1 MKGLTMLA
9 AIAVL
14 SACASVCAGAATG
27 VAASEEVLREKAYEG
42 RLSVRDFGARGDGVT
57 DDTAAIQ
64 AGIDFLAKRGGGK
77 LFFPFTTNGYLI
89 ASPGREFDAEGR
101 LVRAQLVIPAGL
113 HHNIRLEG
121 EMPCRLLYNYQ
132 VRTGENPKLGM
143 TRFGENSVVNVMLH
157 STWDAPEVTNVRERV
172 WSVIAAPEGKVAA
185 GNFSASIFSFANLEI
200 RVHLNTEKMYPTTS
214 AANFHNIARLIV
226 ENSQFCLDDAV
237 GDAVL
242 KKELQESPCPA
253 AGLIMSNGLNDQ
265 QIIHGV
271 NVQGFKY
278 GIVMAEHTHATYLYL
293 HNNEYALTF
302 SESAYVSAIDFV
314 TAQHNRCILHV
325 PNNGLYG
332 RGCGPDVRSAVQ
344 VDLTG
349 LSVEDGKGTWPKVS
363 QLKWGVYD
371 PNDRLRG
378 VVEYRV
384 LDFGYP
390 WRPTFPVVGA
400 RRLKVVDFET
410 GDVTA
415 RY

>member
-1 MKGLTMLA
+1 MLA
-9 AIAVL
+9 SGDRRRFGTQHRVNVVL
-14 SACASVCAGAATG
+14 ISDWKPPLETNAT
-27 VAASEEVLREKAYEG
+27 ARPWSM
-42 RLSVRDFGARGDGVT
+42 LSVLPGWTSKGYPLNHSLVT
-57 DDTAAIQ
+57 IENLEFRA
-64 AGIDFLAKRGGGK
+64 
-77 LFFPFTTNGYLI
+77 YLDKDLMC
-89 ASPGREFDAEGR
+89 AVQSG
-101 LVRAQLVIPAGL
+101 
-113 HHNIRLEG
+113 
-121 EMPCRLLYNYQ
+121 
-132 VRTGENPKLGM
+132 
-143 TRFGENSVVNVMLH
+143 
-157 STWDAPEVTNVRERV
+157 
-172 WSVIAAPEGKVAA
+172 
-185 GNFSASIFSFANLEI
+185 ANLQD
-200 RVHLNTEKMYPTTS
+200 S
-214 AANFHNIARLIV
+214 AEAVVRD
-226 ENSQFCLDDAV
+226 SQFALNDQI
-237 GDAVL
+237 GDVVL
-242 KKELQESPCPA
+242 KKELQESPCHA
-253 AGLIMSNGLNDQ
+253 AGLIMSGELNDQ
-265 QIIHGV
+265 QIIHDV

-390 WRPTFPVVGA
+390 WRPAFPVVGA
-400 RRLKVVDFET
+400 RRLKIIDFST
-410 GDVTA
+410 GDVF
-415 RY
+415 

>member
-1 MKGLTMLA
+1 MRARALMVAAALA
-9 AIAVL
+9 AGTL
-14 SACASVCAGAATG
+14 
-27 VAASEEVLREKAYEG
+27 AASDCSQFKAN
-42 RLSVRDFGARGDGVT
+42 VMDFGAKGDGVH
-57 DDTAAIQ
+57 DDTPAIQ
-64 AGIDFLAKRGGGK
+64 AAIDAVAARGAGVVYFPWAKGGYR
-77 LFFPFTTNGYLI
+77 L
-89 ASPGREFDAEGR
+89 ASPAPETVDGKPCRS
-101 LVRAQLVIPAGL
+101 QLHVPPRPL
-113 HHNIRLEG
+113 NIGFEG
-121 EMPCRLLYNYQ
+121 EMPCSLLHPY
-132 VRTGENPKLGM
+132 VFGPTSASGDRR
-143 TRFGENSVVNVMLH
+143 RFGTQHRVNVVLISDWKPPLETNATARPWSML
-157 STWDAPEVTNVRERV
+157 SVLPGWKSRNYPLNDAIV
-172 WSVIAAPEGKVAA
+172 
-185 GNFSASIFSFANLEI
+185 SIRNLEF
-200 RVHLNTEKMYPTTS
+200 RAYLDKDLMCAVQSCVNLQD
-214 AANFHNIARLIV
+214 AAEAVVRS
-226 ENSQFCLDDAV
+226 SQFALNDQL
-237 GDAVL
+237 GDIVL

-415 RY
+415 RH

>member
-1 MKGLTMLA
+1 MMMALA
-9 AIAVL
+9 ALA
-14 SACASVCAGAATG
+14 AGTALAG
-27 VAASEEVLREKAYEG
+27 ERPSGIVNVQ
-42 RLSVRDFGARGDGVT
+42 DFGAKGDGVH
-57 DDTAAIQ
+57 DDTPAIQ
-64 AGIDFLAKRGGGK
+64 AAIDAVAARGAGVVYFPWAKGGYR
-77 LFFPFTTNGYLI
+77 L
-89 ASPGREFDAEGR
+89 ASPAPETVDGKPCRS
-101 LVRAQLVIPAGL
+101 QLYVPARQPL
-113 HHNIRLEG
+113 NICFRG
-121 EMPCRLLYNYQ
+121 EMPCTLLHPYS
-132 VRTGENPKLGM
+132 VKK
-143 TRFGENSVVNVMLH
+143 RFGTQGRMNTILLSDWKPPVETNAAARPWSMLSVLPGWTSKGYPLNH
-157 STWDAPEVTNVRERV
+157 SLVTIE
-172 WSVIAAPEGKVAA
+172 
-185 GNFSASIFSFANLEI
+185 NLEF
-200 RVHLNTEKMYPTTS
+200 RAYLDKDLMCAVQSCVNLQD
-214 AANFHNIARLIV
+214 AAEAVVRD
-226 ENSQFCLDDAV
+226 SQFALNDQL
-237 GDAVL
+237 GDIVL

-400 RRLKVVDFET
+400 RRLKVGGFEP